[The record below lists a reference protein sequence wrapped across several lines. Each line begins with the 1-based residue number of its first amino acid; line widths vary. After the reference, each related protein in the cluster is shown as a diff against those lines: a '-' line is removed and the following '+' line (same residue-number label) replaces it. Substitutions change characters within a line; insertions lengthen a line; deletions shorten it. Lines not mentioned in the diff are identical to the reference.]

1 MIRRVL
7 LAALLCLMLAACAP
21 TVAPDAPP
29 AEGVTPTPLPT
40 PGGWTRAAEPVS
52 LTNAGRLRELGT
64 LAVPEPPSTVFAHA
78 LALDNTR
85 LYGLNNDHLIGW
97 DLLTGERLFANPRE
111 GAVGVYV
118 SPDRRRVY
126 TLGSDGLI
134 RVYNADDGAAVEN
147 FRGLAEFNGV
157 AAYDPLGGFMA
168 LGGSDGAVQLW
179 DLPSRTAVALLRG
192 TGAAVAALTFSPDGF
207 KLLGS
212 DVNGTLTAWDTES
225 HEATGAL
232 DLLIPVYRLLFSP
245 SGQAVAVDTPQG
257 TLVLAA
263 EGLTVIDSITN
274 QPSAG
279 VFTFIGSTEVLA
291 HGGGELELTLWNV
304 TSTELAATL
313 PGFIGDRVSVAA
325 PSDGQLLFTNVL
337 GTGAGIWNLSNL
349 AEGSALRGAF
359 RIDDAQLREVAWTPD
374 GLQVLFFTVRGPV
387 VVWGVGG

>member
-1 MIRRVL
+1 MRHLL

-21 TVAPDAPP
+21 AAAPDAPP

-40 PGGWTRAAEPVS
+40 PGGWARATEPVS
-52 LTNAGRLRELGT
+52 LTNAGRLRQLGT
-64 LAVPEPPSTVFAHA
+64 LTVPEPPSTVFAHA

-85 LYGLNNDHLIGW
+85 LYGLNNDYLIGW
-97 DLLTGERLFANPRE
+97 DLLTGEQLFANPRE
-111 GAVGVYV
+111 GAVGVYA

-126 TLGSDGLI
+126 TLGADGLI

-147 FRGLAEFNGV
+147 FRGMVEFNGV

-179 DLPSRTAVALLRG
+179 DLPSRTAVAMLRG
-192 TGAAVAALTFSPDGF
+192 TRAALSALAFSPDGF
-207 KLLGS
+207 TLLTS
-212 DVNGTLTAWDTES
+212 DVNGTLTAWDTETYDS
-225 HEATGAL
+225 TGSL

-245 SGQAVAVDTPQG
+245 SGEAVVVDTPQG
-257 TLVLAA
+257 TLVVAA
-263 EGLTVIDSITN
+263 DGLTVVDSITT

-279 VFTFIGSTEVLA
+279 VLTFVGDTEVLA
-291 HGGGELELTLWNV
+291 HGGGELELTLWDTIQV
-304 TSTELAATL
+304 SLAATL
-313 PGFIGDRVSVAA
+313 PGFTGERVSVAA

-349 AEGSALRGAF
+349 ADGSALRGAL

-374 GLQVLFFTVRGPV
+374 GFQLLFFTVRGPV